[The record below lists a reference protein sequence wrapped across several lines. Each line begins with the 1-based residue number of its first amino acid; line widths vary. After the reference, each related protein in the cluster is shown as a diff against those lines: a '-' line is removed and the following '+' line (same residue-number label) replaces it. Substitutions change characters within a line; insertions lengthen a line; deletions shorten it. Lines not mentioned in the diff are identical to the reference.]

1 MTYTGLAFE
10 EAALRHYG
18 QLVLEEVV
26 AYLSSIQERP
36 VWQPMPASV
45 RRRLGQ
51 QELPMEGIAFEE
63 TLAFLRET
71 VLPYPQGNGH
81 PRFAGWIN
89 SVPAHASVLLK
100 PLAAALNPNCGI
112 GDHAGQELERC
123 AVRWIM
129 ELCAFPPPRAAPDLF
144 AAAAPIAGA
153 GNPSKAALIK
163 DLPIWAFHGSA
174 DPVVPVS
181 GSRDMIAAL
190 RAAGGHPRYTEFAGV
205 GHGVWGGATSTPWRR
220 VPCASVTFSPGSFL
234 STGDTD
240 PGLPL
245 LASREDWGL

>member
-1 MTYTGLAFE
+1 MKEEPPAFYAGECQTGLAFE

-129 ELCAFPPPRAAPDLF
+129 ELCAFPPE
-144 AAAAPIAGA
+144 
-153 GNPSKAALIK
+153 
-163 DLPIWAFHGSA
+163 GSA
-174 DPVVPVS
+174 GSLRRRGAHRRGRRSVKGRAHQGSPHLGLSRICRSRGTRQRLTGHDRRPTYRRWPSALHRVRRSRARRLGRGYVYSLEESPLRVS
-181 GSRDMIAAL
+181 D
-190 RAAGGHPRYTEFAGV
+190 FF
-205 GHGVWGGATSTPWRR
+205 PWL
-220 VPCASVTFSPGSFL
+220 FSQH
-234 STGDTD
+234 
-240 PGLPL
+240 
-245 LASREDWGL
+245 R